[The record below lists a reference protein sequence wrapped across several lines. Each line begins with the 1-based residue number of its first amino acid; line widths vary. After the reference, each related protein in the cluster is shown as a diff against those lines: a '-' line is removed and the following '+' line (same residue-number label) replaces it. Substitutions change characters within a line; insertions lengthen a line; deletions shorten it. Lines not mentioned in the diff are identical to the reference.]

1 MPAASSPARRKSRR
15 VSPQAVPLQPVYL
28 EWYDAAHVDGWTDPA
43 KVSCELPLIQGLGFL
58 AAESDDAI
66 EVFLNVGRVVRG
78 QGMRIPRG
86 MIRRMERLTL
96 PAWASPLE
104 DLA

>member
-1 MPAASSPARRKSRR
+1 MTLPKARSPGGPFSLARTKKTKMPAASSPARRKSRR

-66 EVFLNVGRVVRG
+66 EVFLNVGRVVR
-78 QGMRIPRG
+78 
-86 MIRRMERLTL
+86 
-96 PAWASPLE
+96 
-104 DLA
+104 